1 MIGSLADGVQQ
12 LLAGLGGAD
21 LIEITLLSLGVS
33 GLATAISLLIG
44 LPLGTWLALSRFR
57 SRGLV
62 LSVVNTGMALP
73 PVVVG
78 LFVAFLLWR
87 SGPLGDLG
95 LIYSPSAMVISEVVI
110 ATPVILGLT
119 VAALGQL
126 DPRLLLQ
133 LMGLGASRWQTVWW
147 LWREARLPLLAALM
161 AGFGSVISEVGA
173 AMMVGGNILH
183 QTRVLTTA
191 IVVEVG
197 RGEFEK
203 AVGLGIVLLALAF
216 AVNGVLTWAQ
226 QRGPGRQDASR

>member
-1 MIGSLADGVQQ
+1 MIGWLADQVQQ
-12 LLAGLGGAD
+12 VFGGLVGGD
-21 LIEITLLSLGVS
+21 LIGITLLSLMVS
-33 GLATAISLLIG
+33 GLATGLSLLIG

-78 LFVAFLLWR
+78 LFVAFTLWR

-95 LIYSPSAMVISEVVI
+95 LIYTPSAMVIAEVII

-126 DPRLLLQ
+126 DPRLRLQ

-173 AMMVGGNILH
+173 AMMVGGNIAN

-191 IVVEVG
+191 IVLEVS
-197 RGEFEK
+197 RGEFAH
-203 AVGLGIVLLALAF
+203 AVALGVVLLALAF
-216 AVNGVLTWAQ
+216 LVNGVLTWAQ
-226 QRGPGRQDASR
+226 QRGSRR